1 MLLKFRTTVLL
12 FFLVLLLAPP
22 SVAQNSDDLEQMLR
36 DSKTRAILVKNVQK
50 AVVHI
55 KVEKI
60 MNISDGSPLNNPMEL
75 YNDEFFRRFFPELR
89 PPKNQPPKKRQNPNR
104 EFRKEGMGSDSII
117 NSKG

>member
-1 MLLKFRTTVLL
+1 MLLEFRITVIL

-60 MNISDGSPLNNPMEL
+60 MNISEIGRASC
-75 YNDEFFRRFFPELR
+75 
-89 PPKNQPPKKRQNPNR
+89 R
-104 EFRKEGMGSDSII
+104 ERV
-117 NSKG
+117 